1 MRLLLRECSLIFK
14 RDLKVCEKQPF
25 ILLYE
30 EAVEVF
36 EDKFSIE
43 AIDEMNTNLEE
54 IRYKIIGRIRR
65 QVVLLVVYAS
75 RLSKLIVD
83 HFKAMDKGRQTKLN
97 DFLTDA
103 NRIKAKIQ
111 NREKFYAETEDKS
124 GLDSCRK

>member
-1 MRLLLRECSLIFK
+1 
-14 RDLKVCEKQPF
+14 
-25 ILLYE
+25 
-30 EAVEVF
+30 
-36 EDKFSIE
+36 
-43 AIDEMNTNLEE
+43 MNTNLEE

-65 QVVLLVVYAS
+65 QVVLLFVYAS